1 MNAIVTLKTF
11 PDTGN
16 NILTDSF
23 QEMISI
29 LHVDITNAHVRREE
43 LLRALAVDSNAFVLV
58 LVEKGQAEFSLEY
71 KTYTVAPERLT
82 FIIPNHDFQFTD
94 MSDDFSARLLVLDPA
109 FQKEAGFENKGF
121 YNYIT
126 MKRNPVIRVEPE
138 DSANLANALTL
149 LQEKIR
155 SHTHLYQKEVV
166 YNATTGLVL
175 EVQNILARRNED
187 MIYPIL
193 SRKEETVDRFLKLLA
208 KHGKQ
213 QHTLSFYADKLFI
226 TAQYLSA
233 ILKEHTGKSGSKWI
247 NEALIMEAKKLLK
260 SPYSSIQDVA
270 YTLNFSDQSTFG
282 KFFKKSI
289 GMSPLVYK
297 RIS

>member
-11 PDTGN
+11 SNTEN
-16 NILTDSF
+16 TILTDSF
-23 QEMISI
+23 QDMISI
-29 LHVDITNAHVRREE
+29 LHADISNARSHWDE
-43 LLRALAVDSNAFVLV
+43 LLRALAVDSNAFVLI
-58 LVEKGQAEFSLEY
+58 LVQCGQAEFTMDY
-71 KTYTVAPERLT
+71 KTHTIAPGKLT
-82 FIIPNHDFQFTD
+82 FIMPNHDFQFTD
-94 MSDDFSARLLVLDPA
+94 MSDDFNARLLILDPA
-109 FQKEAGFENKGF
+109 FQNEVGFENKGF
-121 YNYIT
+121 YNYLT

-138 DSANLANALTL
+138 DEANLANALTV

-155 SHTHLYQKEVV
+155 NRSHLYHKELV
-166 YNATTGLVL
+166 YNATTGLIL
-175 EVQNILARRNED
+175 EVQNVLMRRND
-187 MIYPIL
+187 TMIHPVL
-193 SRKEETVDRFLKLLA
+193 TRKEEVVDRFLKLLA

-213 QHTLSFYADKLFI
+213 QHTLAYYADQLFI

-233 ILKEHTGKSGSKWI
+233 ILKEQTGKSGSKWI